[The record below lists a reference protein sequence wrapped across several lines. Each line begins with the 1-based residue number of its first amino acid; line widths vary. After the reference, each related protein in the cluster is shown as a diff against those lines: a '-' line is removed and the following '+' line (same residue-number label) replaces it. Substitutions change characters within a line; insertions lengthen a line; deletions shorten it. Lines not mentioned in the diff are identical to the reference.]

1 MLLKTF
7 AMKHTYWLI
16 LILFVSASAWA
27 QTGGLRGV
35 VSDQNGA
42 VVAGAKVMVNG
53 PSGLVRTT
61 NTDMTGSYSFTG
73 LPVGDYEVQAS
84 APNLELAEPVK
95 VSLKGGSQ
103 TLDLQLKVILA
114 PEKVTVEENGAPSVS
129 TDANNHASAQVLRG
143 NDLDALPDSPEDLQ
157 AALAALAGPSA
168 GPSGGQI
175 FIDGFSG
182 GQLPSKESIREIR
195 INQNPFAPEYDKL
208 GFGRIEI
215 FTKPGTDKFRG
226 SVYFNFANQ
235 FWNTRNPYAAQKAPF
250 ILKEY
255 GGSVSRALSQR
266 APFFLVVWRDEGD
279 NGSIINAI
287 TLHPQKLAIVNPFTD
302 VFRTRQR
309 RFGINPRID
318 YQLNPKNTLTVRYGF
333 TRADIQGAGIGGPY
347 FPLVRARQRH

>member
-1 MLLKTF
+1 
-7 AMKHTYWLI
+7 MKHVYWLL
-16 LILFVSASAWA
+16 LILFLSSSALA
-27 QTGGLRGV
+27 QTGSLRGQV
-35 VSDQNGA
+35 TDQNGGG
-42 VVAGAKVMVNG
+42 VPGAKVTVNG
-53 PSGLVRTT
+53 PSGLVKTT
-61 NTDMTGSYSFTG
+61 NADKSGSYSFAG
-73 LPVGDYEVQAS
+73 LPAGDYEVQAS

-114 PEKVTVEENGAPSVS
+114 PEKVTVEETGAPSVS
-129 TDANNHASAQVLRG
+129 TDANSNASAQVLRG

-215 FTKPGTDKFRG
+215 FTKPGTDKFKG
-226 SVYFNFANQ
+226 SIYFNFADQ
-235 FWNTRNPYAAQKAPF
+235 FWNTRNPYALQKAPF
-250 ILKEY
+250 LLKEY
-255 GGSVSRALSQR
+255 VGTASGALNKRAS
-266 APFFLVVWRDEGD
+266 FFLDVRRDEVD

-287 TLHPQKLAIVNPFTD
+287 TLDPQSLQVNSFTD
-302 VFRTRQR
+302 TPVTPQR
-309 RFGINPRID
+309 RLGFNPRVD
-318 YQLNPKNTLTVRYGF
+318 YQLNEKNTLVFRYSF
-333 TRADIQGAGIGGPY
+333 N
-347 FPLVRARQRH
+347 HSH

>member
-1 MLLKTF
+1 
-7 AMKHTYWLI
+7 MKHIYWLL
-16 LILFVSASAWA
+16 LILFVSSSAFA
-27 QTGGLRGV
+27 QTGSLRGQV
-35 VSDQNGA
+35 TDQNGA
-42 VVAGAKVMVNG
+42 VVSGAKVTVNG

-61 NTDMTGSYSFTG
+61 NSDKTGSYSFTG

-84 APNLELAEPVK
+84 APNLELGEPAK
-95 VSLKGGSQ
+95 ISLKGGAQ
-103 TLDLQLKVILA
+103 TLDLRLKVVLA

-129 TDANNHASAQVLRG
+129 TDANSNASAQVLRG
-143 NDLDALPDSPEDLQ
+143 NDLDSLPDSPEDLQ

-208 GFGRIEI
+208 GFVRIEI

-235 FWNTRNPYAAQKAPF
+235 FWNTRNPYALQKAPF
-250 ILKEY
+250 LLKEY
-255 GGSVSRALSQR
+255 GGSVSGALNKRAS
-266 APFFLVVWRDEGD
+266 FFLDVRRDEVD

-287 TLHPQKLAIVNPFTD
+287 TLDPQTLAIINPFTN
-302 VFRTRQR
+302 VFRTDRKSTR
-309 RFGINPRID
+309 
-318 YQLNPKNTLTVRYGF
+318 LNSS
-333 TRADIQGAGIGGPY
+333 
-347 FPLVRARQRH
+347 H